1 MIVPEERPSKPL
13 HLLIL
18 SFRFSLTQTP
28 FEPVLTMF
36 KYEEKSVTNTSI
48 GGAMNI

>member
-1 MIVPEERPSKPL
+1 MIVLEKRPSKPL
-13 HLLIL
+13 DLLI
-18 SFRFSLTQTP
+18 STSRISLTQTQ

-36 KYEEKSVTNTSI
+36 KYEEKSVTDTSI